1 MAERDGTSRGTL
13 SASASFTGRMPAYP
27 TGAAVCEVEIDSAT
41 GAVEVTRYTSI
52 DDAGQPINP
61 LILHGQVHGGIVQ
74 GVGQALYEG
83 VVYDAVSGQV
93 ATGSFMDYQVPR
105 ATDMLSFSVDLTE
118 DPTHGNP
125 LRVKG
130 GGESGIT
137 PALASTINAVV
148 DALSGFGIEH
158 IDMPATPA
166 KIWTLVN
173 GATEA
178 GR

>member
-1 MAERDGTSRGTL
+1 M
-13 SASASFTGRMPAYP
+13 
-27 TGAAVCEVEIDSAT
+27 EIDLET
-41 GAVEVTRYTSI
+41 GLVEVTRYTSI

-83 VVYDAVSGQV
+83 VVYDAGSGQV
-93 ATGSFMDYQVPR
+93 ATGSFMDYQVAR
-105 ATDMLSFSVDLTE
+105 AHNMPSFTVDLVE

-137 PALASTINAVV
+137 PALATTINAVV
-148 DALSGFGIEH
+148 DALSEFGVDH

-166 KIWTLVN
+166 KIWALVN
-173 GATEA
+173 GAT
-178 GR
+178 GGNS